1 MSDATD
7 LFGLHAAALPLREQ
21 RLKLLAANL
30 ANADTPHYKA
40 VDIDFATALR
50 RAAAGGAEAALPAPV
65 LWRVPTQPSLDGN
78 TVETDVE
85 QAAFGRAA
93 LEYRVSLS
101 LLEGR
106 IRSLLTAITGQ

>member
-1 MSDATD
+1 
-7 LFGLHAAALPLREQ
+7 
-21 RLKLLAANL
+21 
-30 ANADTPHYKA
+30 
-40 VDIDFATALR
+40 
-50 RAAAGGAEAALPAPV
+50 
-65 LWRVPTQPSLDGN
+65 VPTQPSLDGN